1 MKKFNSFNDVAKC
14 YAETIPIRGK
24 KKPLDVRPIGNRRY
38 DWNRII
44 KFDENTYGL
53 TDGYWT
59 NTDPTRRFGDEDTKK
74 LSPVIWER
82 KPDGDYMTLH
92 SHLSQHCAVSRYW
105 FIRNYTPTGFDFD
118 WYTRTGKHFIKYK
131 GVEYYLPKSVV
142 AMDYGNKVCD
152 FKEYYNLIFKHE
164 ADGNFT
170 RVGDKNLCTTRRL
183 DKSLTKEYRPHIKK
197 FFEYMQVML
206 PVFGGTLG
214 IRDTKENYTEQ
225 LKSGNSFW
233 YWTKRVEPML
243 VRDIL
248 KDVEHENHIAL
259 AVLCA
264 NEVGMV
270 KDCRFVC
277 SEKSLSNLNA
287 LFNRIGGFY
296 AKEEM

>member
-24 KKPLDVRPIGNRRY
+24 KKAWDIRPIGERRY
-38 DWNRII
+38 HWNRII

>member
-1 MKKFNSFNDVAKC
+1 
-14 YAETIPIRGK
+14 
-24 KKPLDVRPIGNRRY
+24 
-38 DWNRII
+38 
-44 KFDENTYGL
+44 
-53 TDGYWT
+53 
-59 NTDPTRRFGDEDTKK
+59 
-74 LSPVIWER
+74 
-82 KPDGDYMTLH
+82 
-92 SHLSQHCAVSRYW
+92 
-105 FIRNYTPTGFDFD
+105 
-118 WYTRTGKHFIKYK
+118 
-131 GVEYYLPKSVV
+131 
-142 AMDYGNKVCD
+142 
-152 FKEYYNLIFKHE
+152 
-164 ADGNFT
+164 
-170 RVGDKNLCTTRRL
+170 
-183 DKSLTKEYRPHIKK
+183 
-197 FFEYMQVML
+197 ML

-277 SEKSLSNLNA
+277 GEKSLSNLNA

>member
-1 MKKFNSFNDVAKC
+1 MKKFNSFDDVAKC
-14 YAETIPIRGK
+14 YAETTPIRGK
-24 KKPLDVRPIGNRRY
+24 RKPWDIRPISERRY
-38 DWNRII
+38 HWNRII
-44 KFDENTYGL
+44 RIDENTYAL

-59 NTDPTRRFGDEDTKK
+59 NSDPTRRFGDEDVKK
-74 LSPVIWER
+74 LCPIVWER

-105 FIRNYTPTGFDFD
+105 FIKNHTPTGFDFD

-131 GVEYYLPKSVV
+131 GAEYYLPKSEV
-142 AMDYGNKVCD
+142 AMDYGNKICD
-152 FKEYYNLIFKHE
+152 FKEYYNLTFKHE
-164 ADGNFT
+164 ADSNFT

-270 KDCRFVC
+270 KDNRFVY

>member
-24 KKPLDVRPIGNRRY
+24 KKPLDIRPIGNRRY

-44 KFDENTYGL
+44 KFDENTYAL

-59 NTDPTRRFGDEDTKK
+59 NTDPTQRFGDEDTKK
-74 LSPVIWER
+74 LCPVLWER

-92 SHLSQHCAVSRYW
+92 THLTNHCAVSRYW
-105 FIRNYTPTGFDFD
+105 FIQSYIPDGFDFN
-118 WYTRTGKHFIKYK
+118 WYSQTGKHFIKYK
-131 GVEYYLPKSVV
+131 GVDYYLPKSK
-142 AMDYGNKVCD
+142 AKIDYGNRIIE
-152 FKEYYNLIFKHE
+152 FKEYHRLIFKYE
-164 ADGNFT
+164 ADSNFT

-183 DKSLTKEYRPHIKK
+183 DKSLTKEYRPYIKK
-197 FFEYMQVML
+197 FFEYMQIML

-214 IRDTKENYTEQ
+214 LRDTKDNYAQQ
-225 LKSGNSFW
+225 LDAGNSW
-233 YWTKRVEPML
+233 YWSKYVEPML

-248 KDVEHENHIAL
+248 KDVDHENHIAL

-264 NEVGMV
+264 NEVGMT
-270 KDCRFVC
+270 KDSRFVC

>member
-1 MKKFNSFNDVAKC
+1 MKKFNSFDDVAKC

-24 KKPLDVRPIGNRRY
+24 KKVWDIRPIGNRRY

-44 KFDENTYGL
+44 KFDENTYAL

-59 NTDPTRRFGDEDTKK
+59 NPDPTNRFTDEDIKM
-74 LSPVIWER
+74 LCPVIWER
-82 KPDGDYMTLH
+82 KPDGDHMTLH
-92 SHLSQHCAVSRYW
+92 THLTHHCAVSRYW
-105 FIRNYTPTGFDFD
+105 FIQNYTPDGFDFD
-118 WYTRTGKHFIKYK
+118 WYSRTGKHFIKYK
-131 GVEYYLPKSVV
+131 GTEYYLPKSEVK
-142 AMDYGNKVCD
+142 MDYGNKVCD
-152 FKEYYNLIFKHE
+152 FKQYHRLTFKHE
-164 ADGNFT
+164 ADSNFT

-183 DKSLTKEYRPHIKK
+183 DKSLTKEYRPYVKK

-214 IRDTKENYTEQ
+214 LRDTKDNYAQQ
-225 LKSGNSFW
+225 LDAGNSW
-233 YWTKRVEPML
+233 YWSKYVEPML

-248 KDVEHENHIAL
+248 KDVEHEHHIAL

-264 NEVGMV
+264 NEVGMTE
-270 KDCRFVC
+270 DNRFVC